1 MNFRHAQAVRVIMII
16 FLVIA
21 AFTRDVTAQR
31 TDGLDMPLLA
41 ANMCG
46 DGNPGDTHFTFA
58 ATGDTFPHENI
69 QAVGEAQGYDYLFD
83 YVRPFLQA
91 ADIAYTNF
99 DGAMLAGSPYTGY
112 PAFNFNPALA
122 PALRNAGIGVV
133 STANNHILDRGP
145 YGLDATLAVLDHAG
159 ILQHGT
165 VSSNVSSQPRPA
177 YLPLTLTRD
186 GVSITIGFLSFTWGT
201 NGLPD
206 PYNQVNLLWA
216 SNVYGQQ
223 GDVRPEVLA
232 AIAQARRETDL
243 VIVAAHWGYEY
254 QFYPDSSQIEGA
266 RRMAEAG
273 ADVILGAQSH
283 TLQPVDVIETDD
295 GRQTLVIYSLANFLA
310 SQGALQVPSFSATS
324 VIFYV
329 GIIRHADGSAR
340 VSGYRYLPT
349 IHVDHDTRP
358 APIPAQGQEDVLR
371 HVRLIMR
378 DFDGVKQVA
387 PLPPAPGKQIAVCP
401 TVQLADGQIGGD
413 FAQYLLMLNSDA
425 IQALAGSP
433 LGPVTPDLTGDCQH
447 TTSVL
452 LTERQR
458 LEWHPAQDWPYRVV
472 GTQIGTE
479 VYRQRYLDRL
489 IERRL
494 DLDVAIADD
503 RLRAFYARYGGLAL
517 FGYPISTLLIELD
530 DQAGQAKT
538 VQYFERARL
547 ELVPNVPDT
556 APLLEQ
562 VQLGLL
568 GREYAGSVAQCGT
581 PPMER
586 VAHNPPQSAPHAIAP
601 PNMQPPEPND
611 SALTMTLH
619 TTSPSVA
626 ADHGTLWLI
635 WCGIALASLLILIEA
650 IAGTRYRRDRPIK
663 LVTLSLPVPTTQ
675 HPARQPL
682 PAEVLLEQL
691 LCTPVEAQDTK
702 QLSTNCSH
710 VQTFTRSDVRTFAP
724 SHLQRK
730 GL

>member
-1 MNFRHAQAVRVIMII
+1 MKFRHTQVVRVIMII
-16 FLVIA
+16 LLVIA
-21 AFTRDVTAQR
+21 GFAPNVTAQR

-46 DGNPGDTHFTFA
+46 DGDPDDTHFTFA
-58 ATGDTFPHENI
+58 ATGDTFLHENI
-69 QAVGEAQGYDYLFD
+69 QAVGETQGYDYLFD
-83 YVRPFLQA
+83 NVRPFLQA

-145 YGLDATLAVLDHAG
+145 YGLDATLAVLDQAG
-159 ILQHGT
+159 ILQHGAVPT
-165 VSSNVSSQPRPA
+165 SASSQPRPP

-273 ADVILGAQSH
+273 ADVILGTQPH
-283 TLQPVDVIETDD
+283 TLQPVDMIETN

-310 SQGALQVPSFSATS
+310 SQGAFQIPYFSATS

-329 GIIRHADGSAR
+329 GIIRHADGSVR

-349 IHVDHDTRP
+349 IHVDYDTRP
-358 APIPAQGQEDVLR
+358 APIPPQGHEDVLH
-371 HVRLIMR
+371 HVRMMMR
-378 DFDGVKQVA
+378 DQHGRHQLD
-387 PLPPAPGKQIAVCP
+387 PIPPQPGERIEVCP
-401 TVQLADGQIGGD
+401 IIQLADGQIGGD
-413 FAQYLLMLNSDA
+413 FAQYFLMWNRDS

-433 LGPVTPDLTGDCQH
+433 LGPVVSDLTGDCRH

-472 GTQIGTE
+472 GTQLGTE
-479 VYRQRYLDRL
+479 VYRQRYPDHP
-489 IERRL
+489 IERRP
-494 DLDVAIADD
+494 DLDGAITDD
-503 RLRAFYARYGGLAL
+503 RLRAFYARYGGMAL
-517 FGYPISTLLIELD
+517 FGYPISDLLTELD
-530 DQAGQAKT
+530 DQTGQVKT

-547 ELVPNVPDT
+547 ELAPDVPDT

-581 PPMER
+581 PPVQR
-586 VAHNPPQSAPHAIAP
+586 VAHNPPQSAPHVVASP
-601 PNMQPPEPND
+601 GMPPPESYN
-611 SALTMTLH
+611 A
-619 TTSPSVA
+619 TSPIAVE
-626 ADHGTLWLI
+626 HGTPWLI
-635 WCGIALASLLILIEA
+635 WCGIALATLLLVLEA
-650 IAGTRYRRDRPIK
+650 IAIAHYRRDRPIK
-663 LVTLSLPVPTTQ
+663 LVTLSSHDPRTT
-675 HPARQPL
+675 
-682 PAEVLLEQL
+682 
-691 LCTPVEAQDTK
+691 
-702 QLSTNCSH
+702 
-710 VQTFTRSDVRTFAP
+710 
-724 SHLQRK
+724 
-730 GL
+730 

>member
-1 MNFRHAQAVRVIMII
+1 MNFNHARTVRVIMII
-16 FLVIA
+16 FLLIA
-21 AFTRDVTAQR
+21 GFARDVTAQHA
-31 TDGLDMPLLA
+31 DGLDMPLLA

-46 DGNPGDTHFTFA
+46 DGNPDDTHFTFA
-58 ATGDTFPHENI
+58 ATGDTFLHENI
-69 QAVGEAQGYDYLFD
+69 QAVGETHGYDYLFD

-91 ADIAYTNF
+91 ADIAYANF

-145 YGLDATLAVLDHAG
+145 HGLDATLAVLDQAG
-159 ILQHGT
+159 ILHHGA
-165 VSSNVSSQPRPA
+165 VSTSASSQPRPP

-186 GVSITIGFLSFTWGT
+186 GVRITIGFLSFTWGT
-201 NGLPD
+201 NGLSD

-232 AIAQARRETDL
+232 AIAQARHETDL

-283 TLQPVDVIETDD
+283 TLQPVDIIETN

-310 SQGALQVPSFSATS
+310 SQGAFQIPYFSATS

-329 GIIRHADGSAR
+329 GIIRHADGSVR

-358 APIPAQGQEDVLR
+358 APIPSQGQEDVVR

-378 DFDGVKQVA
+378 DVDGLRQVA
-387 PLPPAPGKQIAVCP
+387 PIPPTPGDQIAVCP
-401 TVQLADGQIGGD
+401 TIPFADGQIGGD
-413 FAQYLLMLNSDA
+413 FAQYFLMLPGES
-425 IQALAGSP
+425 IQALAGSL
-433 LGPVTPDLTGDCQH
+433 LGPVTLDMTGDCRH

-479 VYRQRYLDRL
+479 VYRQRYPDRL
-489 IERRL
+489 IERRF
-494 DLDVAIADD
+494 DVDAAIAND
-503 RLRAFYARYGGLAL
+503 RLRMFYTQYGGLRL
-517 FGYPISTLLIELD
+517 FGYPISELLTELD
-530 DQAGQAKT
+530 DHTGQTKT

-547 ELVPNVPDT
+547 ELVPDVPDT

-581 PPMER
+581 PPVER
-586 VAHNPPQSAPHAIAP
+586 AAHNAPPSAPRAIAP
-601 PNMQPPEPND
+601 PNTPPLEPND

-619 TTSPSVA
+619 TTSPPVPA
-626 ADHGTLWLI
+626 RHGNLWLI
-635 WCGIALASLLILIEA
+635 WCGIMLASLLIMIEA

-663 LVTLSLPVPTTQ
+663 PVTLSPHVPTT
-675 HPARQPL
+675 
-682 PAEVLLEQL
+682 
-691 LCTPVEAQDTK
+691 
-702 QLSTNCSH
+702 
-710 VQTFTRSDVRTFAP
+710 VR
-724 SHLQRK
+724 
-730 GL
+730 